1 MGVDYSVAIGVGK
14 QFESKSETIAFIEEH
29 LSLTEEEYE
38 DMDSDLGSFTYK
50 SVQVDCLDCYS
61 GNSWFVGVPFI
72 QRGTPE
78 GFLNDVIDSIQGWKE
93 VFPNVEAE
101 LVCEVSVW

>member
-1 MGVDYSVAIGVGK
+1 MGVDHSVGLGVGK
-14 QFESKSETIAFIEEH
+14 QFDSKSEAIDFIEEH

-38 DMDSDLGSFTYK
+38 DMESDLGSFTYK
-50 SVQVDCLDCYS
+50 QVQVDCMDCYS

-72 QRGTPE
+72 QYGTPE
-78 GFLNDVIDSIQGWKE
+78 EFLDDVTASIAGWKE

-101 LVCEVSVW
+101 IVCEVSVW